1 MNVYDAI
8 IDTGKSRFRAIM
20 LTSIT
25 TVAGL
30 YPIILE
36 NSFQAQFLIPMAIS
50 LAYGVLIG
58 TGFTLLFFPVLI
70 YTLNDI
76 RVFKAEILGRERV
89 TPENVEPAIIN
100 SKISVD

>member
-1 MNVYDAI
+1 
-8 IDTGKSRFRAIM
+8 M

-76 RVFKAEILGRERV
+76 RMWKAKLLGKINT
-89 TPENVEPAIIN
+89 TPENVEPVIIN
-100 SKISVD
+100 SQVTLD